1 MLSNAPNPNSIQ
13 EPNREAFRDR
23 NANILRKLVAF
34 VTLSQGL
41 TIGFAVSPSP
51 RETDLLIDFITHDR
65 DCVDIDFIVLDFSD
79 PQLHFLLEA
88 IVSKLELLPSNSK
101 PKVVIIRGLEH
112 SIGVLGEYPPVLVD
126 LNFTRDA
133 YRRRVPYPILFIL
146 PDYTITRIARFAP
159 DFWAWKSVEF
169 QIRSIQTQEFA
180 PVVIEAE
187 IVFEV
192 EVDSIK
198 FNDIVPDIPLETERL
213 PVSQERLDLLNHLLL
228 EYQDSNLIRADLLLQ
243 RSEAYLSHLQYLDA
257 KVDALSALKVYQSI
271 DRQKENSQM
280 NEANALQVLS
290 RIDYLLGKYQEAEQY
305 AKTVLEIRENQLG
318 KDHPYVAASLNN
330 LANLYKAQGRYNDAE
345 PLYIKSLEI
354 REHQLDINSPYVS
367 ASLNNLAKLY
377 REQKRYSE
385 AEPLYIRSIEDK
397 RHQLG
402 ADHPSIALSL
412 NGLAGLYREQGL
424 YSKAEPLYLESLEI
438 REHQLGKDHLDV
450 ATSLNSLARLYR
462 EQGRYNE
469 AEPLILRSLEIREH
483 QLGKDHPK
491 VALNLNNLAYL
502 RQAQGNYIEAK
513 VLWQEAL
520 KIWQATLGNEHPH
533 TQSVLKALVS
543 LETIL
548 QASNNTNNQDI

>member
-13 EPNREAFRDR
+13 EPSREEFRDR
-23 NANILRKLVAF
+23 NADILRKLVAF

-41 TIGFAVSPSP
+41 TISFAASPSA
-51 RETDLLIDFITHDR
+51 RETDLLVDFLCHDQ
-65 DCVDIDFIVLDFSD
+65 DCLDIDFVILDFPDSS
-79 PQLHFLLEA
+79 LHFLLEA
-88 IVSKLELLPSNSK
+88 IIQKLASLPNNGK
-101 PKVVIIRGLEH
+101 PRVIVIRGLEQ

-133 YRRRVPYPILFIL
+133 YRRRIPYPILFVL
-146 PDYTITRIARFAP
+146 PDYAITRIARFAP

-169 QIRSIQTQEFA
+169 HLQTIQPSEVA
-180 PVVIEAE
+180 IVANLVIEM
-187 IVFEV
+187 I
-192 EVDSIK
+192 VDSISS
-198 FNDIVPDIPLETERL
+198 DEIVPDISLEEDRL
-213 PVSQERLDLLNHLLL
+213 PVSSERFDLLNHFLK
-228 EYQDSNLIRADLLLQ
+228 EYTEPGVTRADLLLQ
-243 RSEAYLSHLQYLDA
+243 RSEAHISHTQYLEA
-257 KVDALSALKVYQSI
+257 KVDALAALKIYQSMVGEVSHSEK
-271 DRQKENSQM
+271 RQM

-290 RIDYLLGKYQEAEQY
+290 RIDYLLGKYEEGEQY
-305 AKTVLEIRENQLG
+305 AKTALEIRENQLG
-318 KDHPYVAASLNN
+318 KDHPYVASSLNN

-345 PLYIKSLEI
+345 PLYVKSLEI
-354 REHQLDINSPYVS
+354 REHQLDKNSPYVS

-385 AEPLYIRSIEDK
+385 AEPLYLESIASK

-402 ADHPSIALSL
+402 NDHPSVALSL

-438 REHQLGKDHLDV
+438 RVQKLGKDHPDV

-469 AEPLILRSLEIREH
+469 AEPLIMRSLDIREH

-491 VALNLNNLAYL
+491 VALSLNNLAYL
-502 RQAQGNYIEAK
+502 RQAQGNYAEAK
-513 VLWQEAL
+513 ILWQQAL
-520 KIWQATLGNEHPH
+520 KIWQTTLGFEHPH
-533 TQSVLKALVS
+533 TRNGLKSLAS

-548 QASNNTNNQDI
+548 S